1 MSGDNLLLP
10 PAERGVVEVCPQA
23 AHHARPVQQEPG
35 EGQSS
40 PPLLAITSQYE
51 EDVDTDGEDDAPSHH
66 IQPLV
71 RDLHLD
77 TTLFVMNQVRWKMAL
92 HLLPGPS
99 CETLPASICQHN
111 TMSCQLF
118 GLYEMFS
125 KLLHRWLEFSIFWDF
140 FSFYQDFSQDF
151 NISSNGLMLI

>member
-1 MSGDNLLLP
+1 MLTPTDLLLP

-40 PPLLAITSQYE
+40 PPLLAIARQYE
-51 EDVDTDGEDDAPSHH
+51 QDVDTDGEDDAPSHQ

-77 TTLFVMNQVRWKMAL
+77 TTLFVMNQMEDGSAFVARPEL
-92 HLLPGPS
+92 
-99 CETLPASICQHN
+99 
-111 TMSCQLF
+111 
-118 GLYEMFS
+118 
-125 KLLHRWLEFSIFWDF
+125 
-140 FSFYQDFSQDF
+140 
-151 NISSNGLMLI
+151 